1 MPPLTAVKDEPS
13 MEEILAS
20 IRRIISE
27 QEENAQTT
35 GKKEKANGSGAAYA
49 LAVETSDDAEILNLT
64 TVVNDDGTLT
74 ELPAADFLSKGE
86 PPTTFEQ
93 ALVEAEE
100 EQPLSLEIAD
110 KESEEPPAPV
120 LEIAEPALELP
131 EPELEPEPEPA
142 LEVTPELEPLLELA
156 PEEEPE
162 ESFAEQPD
170 DEGIVSADTIAASVQ
185 SLATLHAAQE
195 QQRLKIAQDARLATL
210 GAPTLEDITK
220 TLLKPLLK
228 EWLDA
233 NLPAVVETIVREE
246 VKRITGQVEG

>member
-13 MEEILAS
+13 MEEILVS

-110 KESEEPPAPV
+110 KKSEEPPAPV

-131 EPELEPEPEPA
+131 EPELEPEPA

-162 ESFAEQPD
+162 ESFAEQTD

-195 QQRLKIAQDARLATL
+195 QQRLKSAQDARLATL

-233 NLPAVVETIVREE
+233 NLPTVVETIVREE

>member
-27 QEENAQTT
+27 QEEPSQAPA
-35 GKKEKANGSGAAYA
+35 KKEQANGSGAAYA
-49 LAVETSDDAEILNLT
+49 RAVETSDDAEILNLT

-74 ELPAADFLSKGE
+74 ELPAADFIATGE
-86 PPTTFEQ
+86 TPATFEQ
-93 ALVEAEE
+93 ALNEAEE
-100 EQPLSLEIAD
+100 EQPLSLAIA
-110 KESEEPPAPV
+110 EEETPAPA
-120 LEIAEPALELP
+120 LEIDEPALELP
-131 EPELEPEPEPA
+131 EPEPEVTPEPEPI
-142 LEVTPELEPLLELA
+142 LELA
-156 PEEEPE
+156 PEEEQE
-162 ESFAEQPD
+162 EPLAEQPD

-185 SLATLHAAQE
+185 SLATLHAIQE

-220 TLLKPLLK
+220 SLLKPLLK

-233 NLPAVVETIVREE
+233 NLPTVVETIVREE